1 MEFRNIFLAGLVAT
15 TAMVASADVTYLR
28 GRHRVGPREENTV
41 VRVTFRHVPNSDPD
55 DPFHDTYARNLG
67 RRRDIAE
74 KPVANIHAKIS
85 AARYDEERAEARR
98 EERAK
103 KGAYYSNV
111 KTRAEEAA
119 ARKAYSEDGED
130 EDEEEEEEK
139 VTVNNNY
146 YISGGTVV
154 IN

>member
-1 MEFRNIFLAGLVAT
+1 MDFRNIFLAGLVAT

-28 GRHRVGPREENTV
+28 GRHRVGPREEDTV

-85 AARYDEERAEARR
+85 SARYDEERAEAHLLNLHDRFGIDIGRR
-98 EERAK
+98 RPPRTHVDLPEDVLRAL
-103 KGAYYSNV
+103 
-111 KTRAEEAA
+111 RA
-119 ARKAYSEDGED
+119 R
-130 EDEEEEEEK
+130 
-139 VTVNNNY
+139 
-146 YISGGTVV
+146 
-154 IN
+154 